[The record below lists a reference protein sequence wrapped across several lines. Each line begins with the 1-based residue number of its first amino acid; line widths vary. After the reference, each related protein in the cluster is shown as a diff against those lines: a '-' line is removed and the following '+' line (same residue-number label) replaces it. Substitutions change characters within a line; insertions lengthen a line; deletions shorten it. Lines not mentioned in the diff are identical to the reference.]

1 MLIRIVALWAVL
13 QRAGRTAE
21 RVNKIKTVV
30 GIVKVT
36 PLILVPDASHYVQ
49 ILISRHNVIEVQRAD
64 NWPRYLGFVIGVM
77 EGPIT
82 GGKHRSVVISQMRP
96 AIVLR
101 QSLLR
106 PGIYVRRRRGGN

>member
-13 QRAGRTAE
+13 QRAGRAAE
-21 RVNKIKTVV
+21 RMNQVKTVI
-30 GIVKVT
+30 GTVKIT
-36 PLILVPDASHYVQ
+36 PLIFVSDASQYVQ
-49 ILISRHNVIEVQRAD
+49 IFISRHNVIEIQRAD

-77 EGPIT
+77 EGSIT

-101 QSLLR
+101 QSPLR
-106 PGIYVRRRRGGN
+106 PDIY